1 MTTSHKIDVLGLDFQ
16 RNGKK
21 RASASEATSR
31 ASSVEPG
38 SAAFAVGALHGALK
52 LDWCFGDCEEVLLLA
67 GSETTDSMIFYVWA
81 FAHMCTYVHVCAYV
95 SFGRRPSS
103 PSVSSLLSRFLVVLK
118 LLHKLRTRF
127 HSLFLVSIQQSQSKT
142 VLDLQRSCWAGT
154 SGKVLAQSW
163 IIDFDHLDDL
173 EPKMIMKSANTSR
186 SRSPCWKPASPDS
199 AQHLHLHVCDQPP
212 GLVAI
217 PLIKEFQ
224 VFCHH
229 WLHQSPSREGQQLQK
244 F

>member
-81 FAHMCTYVHVCAYV
+81 FAHMCTYVCICFIWKTSIFA
-95 SFGRRPSS
+95 FGFIFALPLPGGPQAASQAS
-103 PSVSSLLSRFLVVLK
+103 HAFSQPLSRQHPAISVK
-118 LLHKLRTRF
+118 
-127 HSLFLVSIQQSQSKT
+127 
-142 VLDLQRSCWAGT
+142 D
-154 SGKVLAQSW
+154 
-163 IIDFDHLDDL
+163 
-173 EPKMIMKSANTSR
+173 
-186 SRSPCWKPASPDS
+186 SP
-199 AQHLHLHVCDQPP
+199 
-212 GLVAI
+212 
-217 PLIKEFQ
+217 
-224 VFCHH
+224 
-229 WLHQSPSREGQQLQK
+229 
-244 F
+244 